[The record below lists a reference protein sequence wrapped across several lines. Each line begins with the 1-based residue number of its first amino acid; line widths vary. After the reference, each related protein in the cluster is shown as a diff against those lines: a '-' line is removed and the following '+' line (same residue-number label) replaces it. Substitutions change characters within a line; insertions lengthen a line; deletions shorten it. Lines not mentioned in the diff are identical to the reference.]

1 MSKIDASPSI
11 ENNSQTQVESSQFSL
26 FKKARFAPF
35 FWTQFLGAFNDN
47 VFKNSLLIFF
57 TFSLGS
63 ASLSS
68 GGDANLINNVAA
80 GLFILPFF
88 LFSAFAGEVADKYE
102 KSWLIRRIKLMEII
116 IMICVAIAFY
126 FESTFG
132 LLLVLFLMG
141 SQSTF
146 FGPVKYS
153 IMPQHLKAD
162 ELVGGN
168 ALVESGTFL
177 AILIGTIVGGVIS
190 KLENGPQWIS
200 LLVIIIACFGYFTS
214 RGIPLA
220 TASNSKLKLNFNPFT
235 QTWKTIQLSREKESV
250 FLSIMGVSWFWFLG
264 AAYLTQLPN
273 FSKQVLLG
281 DETVVTS
288 LLAAFSIGIALGSLL
303 CERLSGHKVELGLV
317 PIGSIGLTFFGVDL
331 YFSQIGFEPAA
342 TSNYLTFLSELNNVR
357 VLIDFVGIGTFGGLY
372 IVPLYAMIQT
382 RTEKEHRARTIAA
395 LNIMNALFMVVSAL
409 SAIFFLSLMK
419 LSIAEFFLILA
430 IMNVV
435 VAGFIYR
442 TVPEFAMRFLIWV
455 MTHTMYRVTHKGLR
469 NIPDEGPAVLVCNHV
484 SFVDALIIAGAC
496 RRPVRFITFK
506 PIYDLP
512 VLNFIFRTGKAIPI
526 DSKAKDPQ
534 AYEQAFDTISAELQ
548 AGEVVCIFPEGKL
561 TSNGEID
568 EFKNGVEKILK
579 RDPVPVVPMA
589 LKGLWGSFFSHK
601 NGAALSGMPRRFWSR
616 VELVADAAV
625 LPALASAGMLQEK
638 VQSLRGASQ

>member
-1 MSKIDASPSI
+1 MSKFETAPTIA
-11 ENNSQTQVESSQFSL
+11 NNPQAQVASSQFSL
-26 FKKARFAPF
+26 FNKARFAPF

-57 TFSLGS
+57 AFSSG
-63 ASLSS
+63 SLSYH
-68 GGDANLINNVAA
+68 GDANLINNIAA

-88 LFSAFAGEVADKYE
+88 LFSALAGELADKYE

-126 FESTFG
+126 FESIFG
-132 LLLVLFLMG
+132 LLLALFFMG

-177 AILIGTIVGGVIS
+177 AILTGTIVGGVLS
-190 KLENGPQWIS
+190 KLEQGPQWIS

-220 TASNSKLKLNFNPFT
+220 AASNSKLKLNFNPFT
-235 QTWKTIQLSREKESV
+235 QTWKTIQLSRASEPV

-288 LLAAFSIGIALGSLL
+288 LLAAFSIGIGLGSLL

-317 PIGSIGLTFFGVDL
+317 PVGSIGLTFFGVDL
-331 YFSQIGFEPAA
+331 YFSQIGFEPAT
-342 TSNYLTFLSELNNVR
+342 TSNYLTFLTQANNVR
-357 VLIDFVGIGTFGGLY
+357 VLIDFIGIGTFGGLY

-382 RTEKEHRARTIAA
+382 RTAKEHRARIIAA

-409 SAIFFLSLMK
+409 SAIFFLSLMR

-430 IMNVV
+430 VLNVV

-442 TVPEFAMRFLIWV
+442 RVPEFVMRFLIWII
-455 MTHTMYRVTHKGLR
+455 THSMYRVTHKGLN

-506 PIYDLP
+506 SIYDLP
-512 VLNFIFRTGKAIPI
+512 VLNFIFRTGKAIPV
-526 DSKAKDPQ
+526 DSQTKDPQ

-561 TSNGEID
+561 TTNGEID

-616 VELVADAAV
+616 VELVADTVV
-625 LPALASAGMLQEK
+625 LPAVANASMLQAK
-638 VQSLRGASQ
+638 VKDLRGATQ